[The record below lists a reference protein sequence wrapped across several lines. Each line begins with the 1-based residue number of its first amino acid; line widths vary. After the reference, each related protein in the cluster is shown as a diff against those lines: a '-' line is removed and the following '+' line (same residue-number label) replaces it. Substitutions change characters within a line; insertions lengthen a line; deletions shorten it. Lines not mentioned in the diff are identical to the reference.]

1 MASRLQLGGWEC
13 ACCPLVWGLGSGGG
27 RRPAQ
32 GIQPKTL
39 RVPPDCAIQR
49 RFSSGLRV
57 FSCEARLQTPRQT
70 KHKTD
75 ERAVSSCD
83 ARCVTRA

>member
-39 RVPPDCAIQR
+39 RVPP
-49 RFSSGLRV
+49 GLRDPETLLLRPPRFLV
-57 FSCEARLQTPRQT
+57 RSEAANSA
-70 KHKTD
+70 TD
-75 ERAVSSCD
+75 EA
-83 ARCVTRA
+83 